1 MRLPRNDVRISLFL
15 NFIQHAVEH
24 RWEYLSANK
33 GGSIP
38 CGIERIDMVVH
49 GGFPWNL
56 HHFSLCNLLLGV
68 YVRPPFLCP
77 EKKWS
82 NSQAHV
88 EKMIL

>member
-33 GGSIP
+33 GGCIP
-38 CGIERIDMVVH
+38 CGIERIDIVVH

-56 HHFSLCNLLLGV
+56 HHFSLCNVLC
-68 YVRPPFLCP
+68 VRPFFLCT
-77 EKKWS
+77 EKS
-82 NSQAHV
+82 GQ
-88 EKMIL
+88 MIL

>member
-38 CGIERIDMVVH
+38 CGIERIDLVVH
-49 GGFPWNL
+49 GGFP
-56 HHFSLCNLLLGV
+56 
-68 YVRPPFLCP
+68 
-77 EKKWS
+77 
-82 NSQAHV
+82 
-88 EKMIL
+88 